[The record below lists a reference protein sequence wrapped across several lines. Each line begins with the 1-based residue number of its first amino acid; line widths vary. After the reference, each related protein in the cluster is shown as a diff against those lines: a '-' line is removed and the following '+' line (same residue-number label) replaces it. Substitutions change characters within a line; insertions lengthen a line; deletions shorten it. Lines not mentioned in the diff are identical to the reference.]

1 MEGERQREQR
11 LVAELNAAA
20 RQDWREAL
28 QEDLFH
34 FLRSHREL
42 SLPQEKPIV
51 LSIPLGSVT
60 RQIRVE
66 PNGNCIEQSTGEWF
80 YRLNGEFQHPT

>member
-1 MEGERQREQR
+1 MDWERQRELR
-11 LVAELNAAA
+11 MVAELNAAA

-28 QEDLFH
+28 QEDLLQH
-34 FLRSHREL
+34 LRNHREL
-42 SLPQEKPIV
+42 SVPQETAIV
-51 LSIPLGSVT
+51 LDIPLGLSV